1 MQIKSAYTTGEA
13 ARICNLSQTTIIR
26 LFDAGTLKGYR
37 VPGSRFRR
45 ITHEELQR
53 FLIEHSLPNTLAA
66 DAPLDPHGVDP
77 SRDESRRDDS
87 RPVDTARPSFGI
99 LNPPTDGPDSID
111 PLSTKPHPR

>member
-1 MQIKSAYTTGEA
+1 MKIKSAYTTGEA

-66 DAPLDPHGVDP
+66 DASLDPHGVDP
-77 SRDESRRDDS
+77 NR
-87 RPVDTARPSFGI
+87 VDPSRPSFGI
-99 LNPPTDGPDSID
+99 VHPLADAPEPID
-111 PLSTKPHPR
+111 PLSPKPHPR

>member
-66 DAPLDPHGVDP
+66 DASLDPHGVDP
-77 SRDESRRDDS
+77 SRVDPSRAEQNRADS
-87 RPVDTARPSFGI
+87 GRPSFGI
-99 LNPPTDGPDSID
+99 VHPLADAPEPID
-111 PLSTKPHPR
+111 PLSPKPHPR

>member
-66 DAPLDPHGVDP
+66 DAALDPHDVDP
-77 SRDESRRDDS
+77 NRAEPGR
-87 RPVDTARPSFGI
+87 VDTGRPSFGI

>member
-77 SRDESRRDDS
+77 SR
-87 RPVDTARPSFGI
+87 VDPSRPSFGI
-99 LNPPTDGPDSID
+99 VHPLADAPEPID
-111 PLSTKPHPR
+111 PLSPKPHPR